1 MNTKLLSISLLITIL
16 FAFSSC
22 GNRSAKVKINE
33 AKEQLPLSYAKGF
46 SISKAD
52 KYTIV
57 TVFNPWKEGAVYDK
71 YYLVKSI
78 NIIVPEDG
86 KKVIVPLKSLVSNSA
101 THLEFLQMLGEID
114 KVTGV
119 CSASFIY
126 NPAILQRVKEG
137 KTRDL
142 GDSFNL
148 DIENLLL
155 LRPQAVMTSAYDAED
170 ENTKKLAQTGLTVIY
185 NIEWQEKSL
194 LARAEWI
201 KFVGAF
207 FDKTDIADSL
217 FQEVEQRYNNIKSK
231 VMKIE
236 NKPSILSGQD
246 FRGTWTMPA
255 GKSFNAQLY
264 REAGGRYFY
273 ENENTS
279 GSISSTIE
287 ETLIRFSK
295 ADVWIGA
302 QANSLKELGE
312 IDEKYKLF
320 KAYKEGQV
328 YNFNKRTTPAGGNDY
343 WESAIARP
351 DLLLADMIKV
361 LHPTLLPEHEFFY
374 IQKLK

>member
-1 MNTKLLSISLLITIL
+1 
-16 FAFSSC
+16 
-22 GNRSAKVKINE
+22 
-33 AKEQLPLSYAKGF
+33 
-46 SISKAD
+46 
-52 KYTIV
+52 
-57 TVFNPWKEGAVYDK
+57 
-71 YYLVKSI
+71 
-78 NIIVPEDG
+78 
-86 KKVIVPLKSLVSNSA
+86 
-101 THLEFLQMLGEID
+101 
-114 KVTGV
+114 
-119 CSASFIY
+119 
-126 NPAILQRVKEG
+126 
-137 KTRDL
+137 
-142 GDSFNL
+142 
-148 DIENLLL
+148 
-155 LRPQAVMTSAYDAED
+155 
-170 ENTKKLAQTGLTVIY
+170 
-185 NIEWQEKSL
+185 
-194 LARAEWI
+194 
-201 KFVGAF
+201 AF

-217 FQEVEQRYNNIKSK
+217 FQEVEQRYSNIKSK

-264 REAGGRYFY
+264 REAGGQYFY

-287 ETLIRFSK
+287 EALIRFSK

-320 KAYKEGQV
+320 KAYKERQV